1 MSRNVDLRKA
11 TAHFLIAAAIF
22 DKIKIEISGL
32 KEGEITLD
40 LTEANIEVC
49 MYMAKAQAQYC
60 AFEKVRKTN
69 SGRFSLLAQL
79 AMQTS
84 VFYQKAYQIITTPA
98 MEGAKSLRSHMLVIH
113 YNVWAFMARA
123 NYWMAQQ
130 HIRRLRE
137 SNAGIGTAIA
147 YMNKACACMRH
158 IEEQKAKLPPS
169 ISKQYDN
176 LLGHFAEQREHLEKR
191 NSAAHREPVPS
202 EVDVIECLQYSQ
214 PFSLDD
220 DLNRPFE
227 GKEIISRLV
236 PPEVHKLANEYKSF
250 IEGIINEAQQRI
262 IICDRQDA
270 GFKKKHNLPAC
281 LYAASS
287 ERKIPEDLLAKIQ
300 QCNEKGG
307 LKFLRYTLE
316 ELNTAADN
324 IEMKI
329 NNLLIQLQCEAEEDE
344 EFRGRYGLLC
354 SQARSEELT
363 LGIMAQIGNY
373 REKLVQ
379 GKMIDTSVVN
389 TLKNKEEFFDLIEI
403 DKSELISR
411 IPKSSY
417 TERQVSSVASQ

>member
-1 MSRNVDLRKA
+1 MDLREA

-32 KEGEITLD
+32 KEEEITLD

-84 VFYQKAYQIITTPA
+84 AFYQKAYQAIAAPP
-98 MEGAKSLRSHMLVIH
+98 MEAAKSLRNHVLVIH

-130 HIRRLRE
+130 HIKLLRE
-137 SNAGIGTAIA
+137 SGAGIGTAIA
-147 YMNKACACMRH
+147 YMNKACACMRQL
-158 IEEQKAKLPPS
+158 EEQKTKLPPS
-169 ISKQYDN
+169 IAKQYDN
-176 LLGHFAEQREHLEKR
+176 LVGHFSEQREHLERR
-191 NSAAHREPVPS
+191 NTAVHREPVPS
-202 EVDVIECLQYSQ
+202 EVDAIECLQYSQ

-262 IICDRQDA
+262 IICDREEA

-281 LYAASS
+281 LYAVSG
-287 ERKIPEDLLAKIQ
+287 EQKLPEDLLAKIQ

-316 ELNTAADN
+316 ELNTIADT

-329 NNLLIQLQCEAEEDE
+329 NNLLIQLQYEGEEDQ
-344 EFRGRYGLLC
+344 EFRGRYGMLC

-363 LGIMAQIGNY
+363 LGIVAQIGNY
-373 REKLVQ
+373 REKLAQ
-379 GKMIDTSVVN
+379 GKMIDTSVAN
-389 TLKNKEEFFDLIEI
+389 TLKSEEEFFDLIEI
-403 DKSELISR
+403 DKSEIISR

-417 TERQVSSVASQ
+417 TERQVSSVAAQ